1 MAPSFQ
7 QNALDFV
14 STTQDLENFC
24 GYKAGRNNNVI
35 RHINLKHITGG
46 AIMKCNNREYSTKL
60 KADMKKKNIIKRII
74 NFLKIWLIVLYVDS
88 FQDC

>member
-24 GYKAGRNNNVI
+24 GYKAARKNNVI

-46 AIMKCNNREYSTKL
+46 AIMKCNICEYLTKL
-60 KADMKKKNIIKRII
+60 KADMKKHYIKNHKPPE
-74 NFLKIWLIVLYVDS
+74 NMANSAV
-88 FQDC
+88 C